1 MLRRLVQYP
10 RFLPFA
16 RSAPFAGAVTPLARR
31 RHRRRCCARSPGWP
45 CHRRHGEPTP
55 PSTRTKKNAQNI
67 RFPWTFESV
76 SDLQGSELWTAKS
89 LLDLRGSR
97 PGASESL
104 FGVRCRR
111 LCRSESLSD
120 VQGSEHWTTKSL
132 SDVPSSVPRAPK
144 RLSDVQGRR
153 PWRTK
158 SLLEVQSSLPW
169 TSKSL
174 SKGQRKRPTPVGGV
188 KWDR

>member
-1 MLRRLVQYP
+1 MRGDSPEWLQTPPGLTRTMR
-10 RFLPFA
+10 RFLVTIVA
-16 RSAPFAGAVTPLARR
+16 KSAQKT
-31 RHRRRCCARSPGWP
+31 
-45 CHRRHGEPTP
+45 
-55 PSTRTKKNAQNI
+55 
-67 RFPWTFESV
+67 RFPRTFESV

-120 VQGSEHWTTKSL
+120 VQGSERWTTKSL

-188 KWDR
+188 KWDGWRAAFPVVRPGQETARSGRGNRRCVEVQKRVD